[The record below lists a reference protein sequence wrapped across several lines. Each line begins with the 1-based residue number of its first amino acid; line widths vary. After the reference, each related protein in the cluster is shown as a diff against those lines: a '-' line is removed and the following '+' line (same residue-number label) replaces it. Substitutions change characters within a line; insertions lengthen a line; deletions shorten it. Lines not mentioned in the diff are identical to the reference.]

1 MPSERHVE
9 YIPLSQF
16 TTTTDAEDTERPLSA
31 SGLDGVERP
40 ASRKTQLLRP
50 LLYLLA
56 LLLIYFIVPLLFNG
70 KKVLPPPPTYLSH
83 AGRSALDTTITIP
96 KLQYEFP
103 DNQGG
108 DENRRDQIRETIKRT
123 WDLYKQ
129 EAWGWDEVR
138 PCSGGGHDTRYV
150 P

>member
-1 MPSERHVE
+1 MPSQRDVQ

-16 TTTTDAEDTERPLSA
+16 TTTTDAEDSERPLSR
-31 SGLDGVERP
+31 SGFESL
-40 ASRKTQLLRP
+40 AARKTKLVRP
-50 LLYLLA
+50 LLYLVA
-56 LLLIYFIVPLLFNG
+56 LLLIYFIVPLWFNG
-70 KKVLPPPPTYLSH
+70 NKVQSPPPTYLSH

-103 DNQGG
+103 DNHGG
-108 DENRRDQIRETIKRT
+108 DDNRRNQIRETIKRT

-129 EAWGWDEVR
+129 EAWGLDEVR
-138 PCSGGGHDTRYV
+138 PRTGGGHDTRFV